1 MRTLEYTV
9 DAGRDGM
16 EAGAFLKGKGYSR
29 AMLTLLKRDNGLLVN
44 GQTARTVDRLKS
56 GDTVSAVF
64 RETSG
69 GVPNP
74 ELDAGT
80 IYDDEDIVVFDK
92 PAGMPVH
99 TSFGHDSD
107 TLENL
112 FAARYPDCYF
122 HAVSRL
128 DRNTSGLII
137 AAKHKFAAARLMS
150 DPGHKP
156 EKVYYAVAGKGI
168 ADKYGESGEIAAPIA
183 RENDSMIKRTV
194 RSDGVYAC
202 TRFRVAAICGEH
214 CLLEVTLVTGRTH
227 QIRVHF
233 SYAGFPLL
241 GDDLYGGDTTLI
253 SRQALHCG
261 KISFRHPVSD
271 KEITLI
277 SPLPDDISG
286 LLDKKTVI

>member
-1 MRTLEYTV
+1 MRTLEYNV
-9 DAGRDGM
+9 DECRDGM

-29 AMLTLLKRDNGLLVN
+29 AMLTILKRDGGLLVN
-44 GQTARTVDRLKS
+44 GEPARTVDRLKS
-56 GDTVSAVF
+56 GDIVSAVF
-64 RETSG
+64 RGTSG

-74 ELDAGT
+74 SLKASAV
-80 IYDDEDIVVFDK
+80 YDDEDIAVFDK

-137 AAKHKFAAARLMS
+137 TAKHKFAAARLMS

-156 EKVYYAVAGKGI
+156 EKVYYAAAGKGL
-168 ADKYGESGEIAAPIA
+168 AEKYGNSGEIIAPIA
-183 RENDSMIKRTV
+183 RENDSVIKRTV
-194 RSDGVYAC
+194 RNDGLYAC
-202 TRFRVAAICGEH
+202 TRYRVLKTCGDICLYEI
-214 CLLEVTLVTGRTH
+214 TLVTGRTH

-233 SYAGFPLL
+233 SYAGSPLS
-241 GDDLYGGDTTLI
+241 GDDLYGGDTSLI

-261 KISFRHPVSD
+261 RLSFIHPVSED
-271 KEITLI
+271 RITLV

-286 LLDKKTVI
+286 LFDENTVL